1 MSEMDETM
9 QKETREDEAEHTRPK
24 RGSRAWSVDAVF
36 WTALLVALVFSS
48 GALYRRLSTEW
59 SHRTVAMVF
68 EYADLLSLSLES
80 GEKPEAIYERLREN
94 GAVGITVAEFTG
106 KDLSGGVLA
115 LSFAPLSSL
124 ALELRAVSKEPLERG
139 AILADS
145 TNPFL
150 PEIMQ
155 YLRIKMPGTTKHV
168 LGQRTL
174 IVLPV
179 NYDLLGDSGLVP
191 DFAALAFARRVGAV
205 CLFRSAS
212 TFGADEKRVGESM
225 SWLVERNPSVRCV
238 LPAGSVIAGYPDM
251 KPFAQTLRASGIS
264 VAQVEFVKQ
273 IGAPQFCSEMK
284 PNVIPLH
291 SLVRDE
297 LIARRMTRAQVV
309 ERMVRAVHER
319 SIRAVLVRPYD
330 IYGTGRLAFL
340 LEDTKAIHDSLRE
353 RGYAFGWPSIPGAII
368 PSFASALGFSIVFL
382 VTVWFYARHYGNR
395 MGDVEGGRTLFAL
408 SLGALL
414 LGIVLWKVSIASRL
428 AGGLCAAFLATDAT
442 IWALD
447 RYEKPFAGLVAGL
460 LVVLGGGL
468 VLAAFYG
475 TTDSMLRLT
484 PFSGVKLTL
493 LLPPLLILALDLKR
507 RVHPESISEI
517 LKRAPFWGE
526 LVLCA
531 VLLVGVVLLTVRS
544 DNAAFVPGWEIR
556 FREALE
562 RLLWV
567 RPRTK
572 EFLVGY
578 PCLVVYYA
586 LVKRNWAPHY
596 REVFRVGASLAL
608 ASAVNSFSHFHT
620 LLPLTIIRVVNGWW
634 LGILAG
640 FALLVLLDYVGGP
653 LWRRGGRELFD

>member
-1 MSEMDETM
+1 
-9 QKETREDEAEHTRPK
+9 
-24 RGSRAWSVDAVF
+24 
-36 WTALLVALVFSS
+36 
-48 GALYRRLSTEW
+48 
-59 SHRTVAMVF
+59 
-68 EYADLLSLSLES
+68 
-80 GEKPEAIYERLREN
+80 
-94 GAVGITVAEFTG
+94 
-106 KDLSGGVLA
+106 
-115 LSFAPLSSL
+115 
-124 ALELRAVSKEPLERG
+124 
-139 AILADS
+139 
-145 TNPFL
+145 
-150 PEIMQ
+150 
-155 YLRIKMPGTTKHV
+155 
-168 LGQRTL
+168 
-174 IVLPV
+174 
-179 NYDLLGDSGLVP
+179 
-191 DFAALAFARRVGAV
+191 
-205 CLFRSAS
+205 
-212 TFGADEKRVGESM
+212 
-225 SWLVERNPSVRCV
+225 
-238 LPAGSVIAGYPDM
+238 
-251 KPFAQTLRASGIS
+251 
-264 VAQVEFVKQ
+264 
-273 IGAPQFCSEMK
+273 
-284 PNVIPLH
+284 
-291 SLVRDE
+291 
-297 LIARRMTRAQVV
+297 
-309 ERMVRAVHER
+309 
-319 SIRAVLVRPYD
+319 
-330 IYGTGRLAFL
+330 
-340 LEDTKAIHDSLRE
+340 
-353 RGYAFGWPSIPGAII
+353 
-368 PSFASALGFSIVFL
+368 
-382 VTVWFYARHYGNR
+382 

-507 RVHPESISEI
+507 RVHPESFSEI

-578 PCLVVYYA
+578 PCLIVYYA